1 MLPNIKLKSYQQAA
15 LDRLQTYLQ
24 QAMDYGADTA
34 FTKATGL
41 PYRHAPQIEAGTPY
55 ICLRIPTGGGK
66 TLLGATAIP
75 IAADHYLQT
84 AAPVV
89 LWLVPSDAI
98 LEQTLKSLKNRQ
110 HPYRA
115 TLENAFGFNLTIVS
129 RREALQL
136 SRAEMMGNA
145 TILVATIQSF
155 RRERENG
162 KPNPDGLKVY
172 EDNGALMEHFSSLT
186 PQQKAGLQ
194 LVEDTQRP
202 IASLANL
209 LRLHRPMMIIDE
221 AHNARTLLSFDTL
234 ARFKPAL
241 ILELTATPQIEHAP
255 ARDKYASNILYSV
268 SAAELKTEEMIKMPI
283 QLTTNT
289 DWQKTIEAACDC
301 RASLEEA
308 AKAEQLETGEYI
320 RPIILFQAQSADKN
334 NPDRLTYEAIEKHL
348 IEGRAIAPEQIAVHT
363 GNRSDLDLYP
373 DISAPNCPIR
383 YIITVQKLKE
393 GWDCP
398 FAYVLCSVAEQIS
411 KTAVEQILGRVL
423 RLPKASRKRRD
434 VLNRSYAFVASSSFD
449 VTAGQLRDGLVEGAG
464 FNRLEAER
472 MVEQQSNFLSEIDD
486 SEPHEIAIPP
496 ECDLSFAEISQ
507 TITKLPIAAKKR
519 IEFEEQSQTLIWR
532 GPMTKENQKTLS
544 LAFARSASLSR
555 AVDKLYLQSNHIK
568 NTPALDPKPAFIVP
582 RLGIYR
588 QGRLEL
594 FLTDHFLNLPW
605 RLDQCEASDIVNIFH
620 PLEVI
625 DTGQIDVDHKGRLE
639 AVFVRRLQGEL
650 SDILQA
656 QPWTQ
661 AELVGWIDRG
671 IKHPDITKPC
681 AVKFIN
687 DALQILLNK
696 GFPLED
702 LAHNRYLLRRSI
714 TKLIEYLRREREQS
728 HYKALFAVNAQDFAT
743 SSDIGLIFDEET
755 YAYNEPYRGDT
766 RFNKHYLPVI
776 GDLKASG
783 EEFDCA
789 LYLDR
794 HDLVRYWIRNVE
806 NKPHAFWLQLP
817 HGKFYPDFIALL
829 QDGRILVVEYKGA
842 HLYEGEGDKRLIG
855 ELWASASGGECLFC
869 MPTDKEFYNID
880 DVIKG

>member
-1 MLPNIKLKSYQQAA
+1 MLPNIILKSYQQTA
-15 LDRLQTYLQ
+15 LDKLQTYLQ
-24 QAMDYGADTA
+24 QAQEYGADTA

-41 PYRHAPQIEAGTPY
+41 PYRQAPSIEAGMPY

-66 TLLGATAIP
+66 TLLAAAAIP

-84 AAPVV
+84 ATPVV

-98 LEQTLKSLKNRQ
+98 LEQTFTALKNRQ

-162 KPNPDGLKVY
+162 KPNPEGLKVY
-172 EDNGALMEHFSSLT
+172 EDNGALMEHFSNLR

-194 LVEDTQRP
+194 LVEGTRRP

-234 ARFKPAL
+234 ARFAPAL
-241 ILELTATPQIEHAP
+241 ILELTATPQTEHQP
-255 ARDKYASNILYSV
+255 ARDKHASNILYSV
-268 SAAELKTEEMIKMPI
+268 SAAELKAEEMIKMPI
-283 QLTTNT
+283 QLTTNS

-301 RASLEEA
+301 RAALEEA
-308 AKAEQLETGEYI
+308 AKAETRETGEYI

-334 NPDRLTYEAIEKHL
+334 NPDRLTYEVIEKHL
-348 IEGRAIAPEQIAVHT
+348 IEGRAIPPEQIAVHT
-363 GNRSDLDLYP
+363 GNRSDLDLHP
-373 DISAPNCPIR
+373 DISDPSCPIR

-411 KTAVEQILGRVL
+411 RTAVEQILGRVL
-423 RLPKASRKRRD
+423 RLPKVCRKRRD
-434 VLNRSYAFVASSSFD
+434 VLNRSYAFVASVSFD
-449 VTAGQLRDGLVEGAG
+449 TTAGQLRDGLVEGAG
-464 FNRLEAER
+464 FNQLEAEKMIAR
-472 MVEQQSNFLSEIDD
+472 QSNFLSEIND
-486 SEPHEIAIPP
+486 SEPHKIAIPP
-496 ECDLSFAEISQ
+496 DCDLSFAEISQ
-507 TITKLPIAAKKR
+507 TLAKLPLAAKKR
-519 IEFEEQSQTLIWR
+519 IELEEQSQTLIWR
-532 GPMTKENQKTLS
+532 GPMSKENLKVLS
-544 LAFARSASLSR
+544 LAFARSVPLSR
-555 AVDKLYLQSNHIK
+555 AVDKLYLQSTHTK
-568 NTPALDPKPAFIVP
+568 LAPTQETKPAFIVP

-588 QGRLEL
+588 QDRLEL

-605 RLDQCEASDIVNIFH
+605 RLDQCKASDIVNIFR

-639 AVFVRRLQGEL
+639 TVFVRRLQGEL
-650 SDILQA
+650 SDILRG

-671 IKHPDITKPC
+671 IKHPDVTKPC

-687 DALQILLNK
+687 DALQSLLEK
-696 GFPLED
+696 GL
-702 LAHNRYLLRRSI
+702 
-714 TKLIEYLRREREQS
+714 
-728 HYKALFAVNAQDFAT
+728 
-743 SSDIGLIFDEET
+743 GL
-755 YAYNEPYRGDT
+755 
-766 RFNKHYLPVI
+766 K
-776 GDLKASG
+776 
-783 EEFDCA
+783 
-789 LYLDR
+789 
-794 HDLVRYWIRNVE
+794 
-806 NKPHAFWLQLP
+806 
-817 HGKFYPDFIALL
+817 
-829 QDGRILVVEYKGA
+829 
-842 HLYEGEGDKRLIG
+842 
-855 ELWASASGGECLFC
+855 
-869 MPTDKEFYNID
+869 
-880 DVIKG
+880 